1 MIRAGAKNHEFVTV
15 VTDPNDY
22 PEFISQIDN
31 NGKINTHT
39 ENILPQRHLN

>member
-22 PEFISQIDN
+22 PELFHKLKQWKN
-31 NGKINTHT
+31 
-39 ENILPQRHLN
+39 

>member
-15 VTDPNDY
+15 VTDPMIIQNLFHKLIIM
-22 PEFISQIDN
+22 E
-31 NGKINTHT
+31 KLNTHT